1 MSTSARSQRRFALIT
16 FDLDDTLWDVRPVLQ
31 RAEFEVEAWMHHHCP
46 DAARRFDRNALMQL
60 RLQVWHEMPELRH
73 SVSAMRMEAMRRALR
88 ASGYG
93 EERTRE
99 LADAAF
105 AVFMRWRHVIE
116 PFSGVD
122 AVLATLGQE
131 HILGALTNGNADV
144 FRLTIGRH
152 FRFAFTA
159 EQLRASKPAP
169 AHFEAALEAAGVGA
183 ERALH
188 VGDHDEHDVAGAHAA
203 GMTAVWFNPTG
214 KPWTRAAPPDA
225 EIADITELPALI
237 GALER
242 R

>member
-1 MSTSARSQRRFALIT
+1 MTSGWLRRRFALIT

-31 RAEFEVEAWMHHHCP
+31 RAELEVETWMHQHCP
-46 DAARRFDRNALMQL
+46 DVARRFDRDALLQL
-60 RLQVWHEMPELRH
+60 RLQAWHEMPELRH

-93 EERTRE
+93 EERTAE

-105 AVFMRWRHVIE
+105 GVFMRWRHVIE

-122 AVLATLGQE
+122 AVLSTLGQG
-131 HILGALTNGNADV
+131 HMLGALTNGNADV
-144 FRLTIGRH
+144 FRLAIGRH

-159 EQLRASKPAP
+159 EQLGASKPAP
-169 AHFEAALEAAGVGA
+169 AHFEAALEVAGVAA
-183 ERALH
+183 ERAVH

-214 KPWTRAAPPDA
+214 RPWIGTAPPDA
-225 EIADITELPALI
+225 EIADITELPARI
-237 GALER
+237 EELER